1 MPQLPHTELEETPA
15 APGQESSSLDPSDW
29 PSFRAQAH
37 RMLDDILDYTQN
49 IRQRPVW
56 QPIPSETRERFH
68 ASLPTT
74 PTPLAHVHHEFL
86 HHILP
91 YTSAN
96 THPAFLGWVQGAGTP
111 VGMLGEMLA
120 AGLNANLGG
129 RDQIP
134 IEVERQITRWM
145 QTLFNFPESA
155 SGLFVTGTSL
165 ANFLAVKIARDAAI
179 GPQAR
184 RRGVAAKQ
192 NSLTA
197 YASAAVHSCIPKTL
211 DLCGLGSDSLRLIP
225 TDSHHRLDTAALTH
239 AIQKDRDSGFAPF
252 LLIGS
257 AGTVDIGS
265 IDPLES
271 LAQIARREK
280 LWFHIDGALG
290 ALAILAPDLAPKLAG
305 VQHADSLAFDFHKW
319 GQVPYDAGFLL
330 VRDAT
335 LHRNAFAASC
345 AYLNRTTRGL
355 AAGSDWPRDFG
366 VDLSRNFR
374 ALKTWFTFKTFG
386 TQTLGAA
393 ISRTCEL
400 ARYLERRIA
409 ATPELELLAP
419 VELNIVCF
427 RYRAADP
434 AQLNALNSEI
444 VIQLQESGIAAPSTT
459 ILDGRL
465 AIRAAIVNHRTNES
479 DLDTLLEKT
488 LALGRALSSTI
499 TTTAVP
505 ATPAEPPAAPTS
517 AEPPPRPL
525 WEAELFDVDR
535 QLASS
540 PDSPSLRFRRACL
553 LSELGRLGEARDDF
567 IAVLKRDPQHL
578 DALRRLGNVLIAM
591 GHRMAARLVYH
602 EAVTR
607 HADDPLSHVNIG
619 NFLLEEIERLVEP
632 GQESQAD
639 QFRLE
644 ARAHFEQA
652 LRLQPGY
659 DLAHEGLSYVLAALG
674 DEPNA
679 AFHRRLAF
687 QNRSI
692 IRLPYRGAREPLT
705 VLQLVSATGGNVRLR
720 RFLDNRIF
728 QSFIVLPE
736 FYDHSSPLPPH
747 QLVVNGIGD
756 PELSFRA
763 LAAAEPLLAL
773 TSAPILNP
781 PAAVLPTSRGENAKR
796 LAHLPGV
803 ITPITVKL
811 SRAELSAP
819 AAAASTLARHHLA
832 FPLLLRSPG
841 YHTGQYFLR
850 VENPA
855 ALPDALAHLPG
866 EELIVIQ
873 YVDARGSDGKIRK
886 YRVMMIDGRLY
897 PWHVAISNHW
907 KVHYFSAE
915 MAENPQHR
923 AEDAA
928 FLENMPAVLG
938 PAAMNALAAIQS
950 TLALDY
956 AGIDFGLNSNGE
968 LLLFEA
974 NATMA
979 VNPPDPAPRWQ
990 YRADPYRQIHTAT
1003 QKMLLGL
1010 ALQGPAWRSTRPTTP
1025 SAQAPSQLHSSPT
1038 LRAHT

>member
-1 MPQLPHTELEETPA
+1 
-15 APGQESSSLDPSDW
+15 
-29 PSFRAQAH
+29 
-37 RMLDDILDYTQN
+37 MLDDILDYTQN
-49 IRQRPVW
+49 IRHHPVW
-56 QPIPSETRERFH
+56 QPIPAKARARFH
-68 ASLPTT
+68 APLPSA
-74 PTPLAHVHHEFL
+74 PSPLVEVHQEFL
-86 HHILP
+86 EHILP

-96 THPAFLGWVQGAGTP
+96 AHPAFLGWVQGAGTP

-120 AGLNANLGG
+120 AGLNGNLGG

-134 IEVERQITRWM
+134 VEVERQITRWM

-165 ANFLAVKIARDAAI
+165 ANFLAVKVARDVAI
-179 GPQAR
+179 GGHAR

-197 YASAAVHSCIPKTL
+197 YASAAVHSCIPKAL
-211 DLCGLGSDSLRLIP
+211 DLSGLGSDSLRLIP
-225 TDSHHRLDTAALTH
+225 TDSRRRLDTTALGH
-239 AIQKDRDSGFAPF
+239 AIEKDRGAGFAPF

-257 AGTVDIGS
+257 AGSVDTGS

-271 LAQIARREK
+271 LAQIAHREK

-290 ALAILAPDLAPKLAG
+290 ALAILASDLAPKLAG
-305 VQHADSLAFDFHKW
+305 IQRADSLAFDFHKW

-335 LHRNAFAASC
+335 LHRNAFAASS
-345 AYLNRTTRGL
+345 AYLNRATRGL
-355 AAGSDWPRDFG
+355 AAGSDWPCDFG
-366 VDLSRNFR
+366 VDLSRGFR
-374 ALKTWFTFKTFG
+374 ALKTWFTLKTFG
-386 TQTLGAA
+386 TQALGAA

-444 VIQLQESGIAAPSTT
+444 VIQLQESGVAAPSTT

-499 TTTAVP
+499 SSTAFVP
-505 ATPAEPPAAPTS
+505 AALAEPPAAPTS

-525 WEAELFDVDR
+525 WEAELLDVEQ

-540 PDSPSLRFRRACL
+540 PDSLDLRFRRAIL

-578 DALRRLGNVLIAM
+578 EALRRLGNVLIAM

-632 GQESQAD
+632 GQENQAQ
-639 QFRLE
+639 QFRCE
-644 ARAHFEQA
+644 ARAHFEEA
-652 LRLQPGY
+652 LRLQAGY
-659 DLAHEGLSYVLAALG
+659 DLAHEGLSYVFAALG

-679 AFHRRLAF
+679 AFHRRRAF

-736 FYDHSSPLPPH
+736 FFDRATPLPPH

-756 PELSFRA
+756 PELSFGA

-773 TSAPILNP
+773 TSAPVVNP
-781 PAAVLPTSRGENAKR
+781 PTAVLPTSRSENARR

-819 AAAASTLARHHLA
+819 NAAAMLEQHGLA

-841 YHTGQYFLR
+841 YHTGQYFVR
-850 VENPA
+850 VEHSA
-855 ALPDALAHLPG
+855 ALSDTLAHLPG

-873 YVDARGSDGKIRK
+873 HLDARGSGGKIRK

-897 PWHVAISNHW
+897 PWHVAISSHW

-915 MAENPQHR
+915 MADHPHHR

-928 FLENMPAVLG
+928 FLKDMPAVLG
-938 PAAMNALAAIQS
+938 STAMSALAAIQS
-950 TLALDY
+950 ALALDY
-956 AGIDFGLNSNGE
+956 AGIDFGLNADGQI
-968 LLLFEA
+968 LLFEA

-979 VNPPDPAPRWQ
+979 ANPPDPAPRWQ
-990 YRADPYRQIHTAT
+990 YRADAYRQIHSAV
-1003 QKMLLGL
+1003 QKMLVGL
-1010 ALQGPAWRSTRPTTP
+1010 ALQGPAWRSTRPAPAVPLTTRC
-1025 SAQAPSQLHSSPT
+1025 SLLTS
-1038 LRAHT
+1038 LR